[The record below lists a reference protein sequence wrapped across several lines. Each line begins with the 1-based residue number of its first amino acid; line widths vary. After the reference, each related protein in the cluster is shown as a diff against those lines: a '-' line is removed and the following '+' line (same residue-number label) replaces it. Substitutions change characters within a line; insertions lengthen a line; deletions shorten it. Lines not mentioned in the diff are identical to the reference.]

1 MGTCPNC
8 GAVLGDGLR
17 FCTEC
22 GAAAPSAEPRVQRR
36 PAAAGASPSARPSA
50 RDERYALITT
60 GGYIG
65 IVLLMC
71 IPLLGLILTI
81 IWAFGGCRKLQKRN
95 FARAALILMA
105 ISLVISLTV
114 GLVARKSVKTA
125 MEELGVEEVDSI
137 GELVSGLA
145 GAASGEEKSEL
156 EELQGLLNDLENMTG
171 SEIVSDELFGE
182 IEAIQE
188 EASANSDG
196 WPAALPPYPGG
207 SMHAV
212 ESYRTEFSG
221 TTAEELQSYI
231 GTLKAAG
238 FVYQDFYD
246 MGFSEADMLSYGGWW
261 GTDGTWYVSLSFSE
275 GVTTIDHLTE
285 LPDLSSILG

>member
-1 MGTCPNC
+1 METCPNC
-8 GAVLGDGLR
+8 GAVLADGFR

-22 GAAAPSAEPRVQRR
+22 GAAAPSVEVPVQRR
-36 PAAAGASPSARPSA
+36 SAAAGVFPPGRPSA

-65 IVLLMC
+65 IVFLMC

-81 IWAFGGCRKLQKRN
+81 IWAFGGCRKLQKCN

-114 GLVARKSVKTA
+114 GLVARKAVKTA
-125 MEELGVEEVDSI
+125 MEELGVEEAGSV

-145 GAASGEEKSEL
+145 GAVSGRNESEL
-156 EELQGLLNDLENMTG
+156 EELQGLLNDLENITG

-182 IEAIQE
+182 IEAIQQ
-188 EASANSDG
+188 EASANADG
-196 WPAALPPYPGG
+196 WPSALPPYPGG
-207 SMHAV
+207 SMHPV

-231 GTLKAAG
+231 ETLKAA
-238 FVYQDFYD
+238 
-246 MGFSEADMLSYGGWW
+246 
-261 GTDGTWYVSLSFSE
+261 
-275 GVTTIDHLTE
+275 
-285 LPDLSSILG
+285 

>member
-22 GAAAPSAEPRVQRR
+22 GASAPLAEVRVQRQ
-36 PAAAGASPSARPSA
+36 PAAARASSPGKPSA

-65 IVLLMC
+65 IMLLMC

-114 GLVARKSVKTA
+114 GLVARKAVKTA
-125 MEELGVEEVDSI
+125 MEELGVEEAGSV

-145 GAASGEEKSEL
+145 GAVSGRNESEL
-156 EELQGLLNDLENMTG
+156 EELQGLLNNLENMTA
-171 SEIVSDELFGE
+171 SEIVGDELFGE
-182 IEAIQE
+182 IEAIQ
-188 EASANSDG
+188 
-196 WPAALPPYPGG
+196 
-207 SMHAV
+207 
-212 ESYRTEFSG
+212 
-221 TTAEELQSYI
+221 
-231 GTLKAAG
+231 
-238 FVYQDFYD
+238 
-246 MGFSEADMLSYGGWW
+246 
-261 GTDGTWYVSLSFSE
+261 
-275 GVTTIDHLTE
+275 
-285 LPDLSSILG
+285 

>member
-1 MGTCPNC
+1 MRACPNC

-22 GAAAPSAEPRVQRR
+22 GASAPLAEVRVQRQ
-36 PAAAGASPSARPSA
+36 PAAAGAAPSARPSA

-114 GLVARKSVKTA
+114 GLVARRAVKTA
-125 MEELGVEEVDSI
+125 AEELGVEEVDSV

-145 GAASGEEKSEL
+145 GAASGK
-156 EELQGLLNDLENMTG
+156 
-171 SEIVSDELFGE
+171 
-182 IEAIQE
+182 
-188 EASANSDG
+188 
-196 WPAALPPYPGG
+196 
-207 SMHAV
+207 
-212 ESYRTEFSG
+212 
-221 TTAEELQSYI
+221 
-231 GTLKAAG
+231 
-238 FVYQDFYD
+238 
-246 MGFSEADMLSYGGWW
+246 
-261 GTDGTWYVSLSFSE
+261 
-275 GVTTIDHLTE
+275 
-285 LPDLSSILG
+285 